1 MVSLERKE
9 RNMKTGRDRLVI
21 AGVVCA
27 SAAALSLTMFACTPQ
42 GDSSASA
49 AGSKISAA
57 EGLTVDEKD
66 GIRHVVNNEVAAKY
80 PEIWA
85 SIDHTEQGRSHA
97 FIEEYMSWENGGT
110 GDHSALCIACKSD
123 LFNEA
128 YAELGDDMFK
138 KDADGK
144 VPAMSDLS
152 PELQEKAQD
161 MWTCTTCH
169 EGSPEGAVS
178 SQIEYFNML
187 GADLIAEISDNVAAC
202 GQCHNALSPV
212 RAIDGLELTNTNPYK
227 YGITPD
233 GFRQFSLE
241 EGGVILE
248 DEATGIVV
256 VRGNHPTVEMFHG
269 SQHEA
274 MGLDCSDCHMITMT
288 SEDGKSYTSHNAS
301 GLISQNNLALE
312 KCLDCHKT
320 QNGLETPKDMLYF
333 LRAKQ
338 TELANKQ
345 GAVQTKLNALYDQIL
360 AAVQSGDVDEAT
372 LDAAREA
379 YGRATGYI
387 EWGPQSFI
395 TTFSNKNIST
405 NPLGGSD
412 GRGATAAHNFD
423 GSMDYL
429 ARAEAMID
437 DASAA
442 LNSK

>member
-1 MVSLERKE
+1 METRGK
-9 RNMKTGRDRLVI
+9 RLAV
-21 AGVVCA
+21 AGIVCA
-27 SAAALSLTMFACTPQ
+27 STAALSLALFACVPQ
-42 GDSSASA
+42 SEAPSSEGDVKAAAS
-49 AGSKISAA
+49 
-57 EGLTVDEKD
+57 EGITVDEKD
-66 GIRHVVNNEVAAKY
+66 GIRHVVNNEIAAKY

-144 VPAMSDLS
+144 FPAMSALS

-169 EGSPEGAVS
+169 EGSPEGPVS
-178 SQIEYFNML
+178 SQIEYFNVL
-187 GADLIAEISDNVAAC
+187 GADLKAEISDNVAAC

-212 RAIDGLELTNTNPYK
+212 RSIDGLDFMNTNPYK

-256 VRGNHPTVEMFHG
+256 VRGNHPTVEMYHG

-274 MGLDCSDCHMITMT
+274 MGLDCTDCHMVTMT
-288 SEDGKSYTSHNAS
+288 SEDGKTYTSHNAS

-320 QNGLETPKDMLYF
+320 QNGVETPKDMLYF
-333 LRAKQ
+333 LRAKE

-345 GAVQTKLNALYDQIL
+345 GAVQTKLNAFYDQIL
-360 AAVQSGDVDEAT
+360 AAVQSGNVSEEA
-372 LDAAREA
+372 LDKARED

-437 DASAA
+437 DASAELSA
-442 LNSK
+442 S